1 MNPDARIN
9 QMTELTQILTA
20 RLVKECKDFEDNR
33 PLEAAKTLDET
44 SRLANIYRHESQ
56 RLREAPHVLAET
68 SLPARQSLITAT
80 EAFDA
85 VLARHGRA
93 VESAKFVTEG
103 LVRAIAEE
111 VASSRPT
118 GSGYGPGAQSSKVNA
133 TSLTLNRSA

>member
-1 MNPDARIN
+1 MNPDDRIN
-9 QMTELTQILTA
+9 QMTELTQILTG
-20 RLVKECKDFEDNR
+20 RLVKECKDFEDNK

-44 SRLANIYRHESQ
+44 TRLANMYRHESQ
-56 RLREAPHVLAET
+56 RLREASHLLKEATVG
-68 SLPARQSLITAT
+68 ARLNLIKAT

-93 VESAKFVTEG
+93 VESAKIITEG

-118 GSGYGPGAQSSKVNA
+118 GAGYGPGAQSAMARA
-133 TSLTLNRSA
+133 TALTLNRSA

>member
-20 RLVKECKDFEDNR
+20 RLVKECKDFEDNK

-118 GSGYGPGAQSSKVNA
+118 GSGYGPSAHSSKVNA